1 MSSGFVKEGQCS
13 GRKGPGKGQSLAA
26 ARALHPPLQYTCCEL
41 YIFSID
47 GKFVNFIL
55 DFNLISL

>member
-13 GRKGPGKGQSLAA
+13 GRKGPGQGLAA

-47 GKFVNFIL
+47 GKFVNFIW
-55 DFNLISL
+55 DFNFISI